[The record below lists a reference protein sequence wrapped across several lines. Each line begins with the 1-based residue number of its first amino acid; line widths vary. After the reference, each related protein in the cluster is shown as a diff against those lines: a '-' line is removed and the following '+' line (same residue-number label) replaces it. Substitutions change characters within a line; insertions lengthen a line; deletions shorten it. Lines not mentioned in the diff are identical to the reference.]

1 MIPSFFFCIQVMSA
15 VSSCATCGKREY
27 MCLCVQAYSHSI
39 IPMLDV
45 DVKQK
50 KHNFCWHDVF
60 LFLLEYQLVI
70 RECFEDEGHA
80 TAIDRFYGPYDM
92 RLTHCHRCPRGMLH
106 IIHKHLF
113 HSCAGTV
120 FYSMLLTQSFFLLSS
135 LQTHHHPWGW
145 WWSQLYSGTRK
156 SWMCSGPS
164 WYVYILLDITTILHT
179 IKFHIIICVK
189 CV

>member
-1 MIPSFFFCIQVMSA
+1 MGRIWYPHFSSVFKWCQQSHPVLHVANVSICAYVYKLIP
-15 VSSCATCGKREY
+15 
-27 MCLCVQAYSHSI
+27 
-39 IPMLDV
+39 IPLYPCWMWMWN
-45 DVKQK
+45 KK

-70 RECFEDEGHA
+70 RECLGDEGHA
-80 TAIDRFYGPYDM
+80 TAIDRFYGDYDM

-145 WWSQLYSGTRK
+145 WWS
-156 SWMCSGPS
+156 
-164 WYVYILLDITTILHT
+164 
-179 IKFHIIICVK
+179 
-189 CV
+189 